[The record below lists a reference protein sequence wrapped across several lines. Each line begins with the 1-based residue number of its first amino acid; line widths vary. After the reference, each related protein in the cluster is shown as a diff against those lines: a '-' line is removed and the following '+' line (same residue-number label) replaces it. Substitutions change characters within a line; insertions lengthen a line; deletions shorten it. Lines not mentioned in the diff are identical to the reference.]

1 MKFSIPI
8 VQFAKCLGK
17 DRQAFFVTIDR
28 LSEWAI
34 WQTVCN
40 QCVLFGRMQGVIRVL
55 QLQLKCFY
63 FWFYSIAFLIWR
75 RLSLKVS
82 RSRNKIVEPKLLP
95 KNEQTNLSFYPDDWE
110 MLATWNGNSSFKY
123 FQVVKVEKQIHSFV
137 FWEKLRLNKFVS
149 RSTDF

>member
-40 QCVLFGRMQGVIRVL
+40 QCVLFGRMQGVIWVL

-75 RLSLKVS
+75 GLSLKVS

-95 KNEQTNLSFYPDDWE
+95 KKWT
-110 MLATWNGNSSFKY
+110 
-123 FQVVKVEKQIHSFV
+123 
-137 FWEKLRLNKFVS
+137 NKFVFLSWRLGNACNLKWKFKFQVFPS
-149 RSTDF
+149 RQGRKTNSFICF